1 MKPPRELNITI
12 PASIVALPGL
22 NLIERAILNRIHERP
37 DCSNGGLAMLTGMS
51 LRGIEAALARL
62 RTLGLI
68 RSRGHGRARRLILT
82 FPVEHHVEC
91 GENVNAEHH
100 TECGKNQNENTHTE
114 CGVDWN
120 SESHTTS
127 GVRTEMSIP
136 EISDDSAKLLQ
147 SEKGHSDALFN
158 CLLVGAFNQA
168 RLQLDCLRQ
177 CYGKLCQVAP
187 EMKERNDR
195 VIQTYDSFIFILEAG
210 RECIERRDERVR
222 LMPLLFRASP
232 ERLTEVRQQVEAAK
246 ARGAPVD
253 LKGLLEG

>member
-1 MKPPRELNITI
+1 MKPPQAITI
-12 PASIVALPGL
+12 HIVAEIAALPDL

-37 DCSNGGLAMLTGMS
+37 DCSNGGLAKLTGLS
-51 LRGIEAALARL
+51 KRGIESTLARL
-62 RTLGLI
+62 KKRELI
-68 RSRGHGRARRLILT
+68 RSRGHGHARRLWLA
-82 FPVEHHVEC
+82 FPVERCMEC
-91 GENVNAEHH
+91 GENVNAELHMG
-100 TECGKNQNENTHTE
+100 CGKNQNENTHME

-120 SESHTTS
+120 SERHTTS
-127 GVRTEMSIP
+127 GVRTEKSIP

-168 RLQLDCLRQ
+168 RLHLDGLRQ
-177 CYGKLCQVAP
+177 CVGKLSQVAP

-210 RECIERRDERVR
+210 GECIERRDERVR